1 MQVWLDG
8 CVVLAFLMQARQV
21 MKEAEVKVAST
32 QCKSVCLWNIAGSI
46 SCMRIIEKYIQDI
59 IKECWNVKSSF
70 RDCCLDVYERV
81 ICSCVFNQCDSAHT
95 CTLKGRFPNIEN
107 WRKMHVQIFLH
118 GRLVNFL
125 CRNVWPAQGSTAATA
140 GKRALCCELN

>member
-8 CVVLAFLMQARQV
+8 CVVLAFLMQARRV
-21 MKEAEVKVAST
+21 MKEAEVKVAGT

-70 RDCCLDVYERV
+70 RDCCLVVYERV
-81 ICSCVFNQCDSAHT
+81 IW
-95 CTLKGRFPNIEN
+95 CTL
-107 WRKMHVQIFLH
+107 Q
-118 GRLVNFL
+118 L
-125 CRNVWPAQGSTAATA
+125 CV
-140 GKRALCCELN
+140 